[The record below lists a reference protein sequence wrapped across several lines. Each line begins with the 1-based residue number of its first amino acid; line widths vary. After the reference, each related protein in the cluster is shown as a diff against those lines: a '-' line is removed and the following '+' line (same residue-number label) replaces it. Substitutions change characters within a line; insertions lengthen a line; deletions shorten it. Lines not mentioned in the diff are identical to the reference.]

1 MPGEYQMELFSD
13 STFTHQGDGQP
24 SPIVFAILAGLQKV
38 LEKKAKEQEEK
49 REASHDQSDS
59 SSATLVLNGT
69 EPPLKAKSVDPASSS
84 SQPNVD
90 GEVKDER

>member
-1 MPGEYQMELFSD
+1 MELFSD

-38 LEKKAKEQEEK
+38 LEKKAEK

>member
-1 MPGEYQMELFSD
+1 MELFSD

-69 EPPLKAKSVDPASSS
+69 AKSVDPASSS